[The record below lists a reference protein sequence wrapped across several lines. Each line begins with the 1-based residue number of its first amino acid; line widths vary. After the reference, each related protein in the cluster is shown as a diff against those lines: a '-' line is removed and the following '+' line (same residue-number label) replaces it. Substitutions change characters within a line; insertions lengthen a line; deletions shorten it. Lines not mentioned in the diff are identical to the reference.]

1 MGGVTANANER
12 IRWLHKKIADGS
24 YPNAV
29 RLSERF
35 GVSRRQ
41 ATRDVEYMRRELSAP
56 IEYDKSRRGFYYSAD
71 FALPATISVAQP
83 DDYVE
88 CIAAMGDISA
98 AGGARSIGDNS
109 ELTQMSIPYTAILEI
124 PDKLTV
130 IKLGRLI
137 SGRVPARRG
146 DKKSRYICEF
156 GSVEAFL
163 GAIMALGAPVT
174 IVSPEWLRQRLL
186 ENAES
191 LIKANGDV

>member
-1 MGGVTANANER
+1 MGGVTASANER

-98 AGGARSIGDNS
+98 VGISSAFIGDG

-130 IKLGRLI
+130 LKLGRLI
-137 SGRVPARRG
+137 TGRLPARRG
-146 DKKSRYICEF
+146 DKKNKYICEF

-163 GAIMALGAPVT
+163 GAIMALGVPVK
-174 IVSPEWLRQRLL
+174 IVSPEWLRMRLL
-186 ENAES
+186 KNAEL
-191 LIKANGDV
+191 LINANDHV

>member
-41 ATRDVEYMRRELSAP
+41 ATRDVEYMRRELAAP

-71 FALPATISVAQP
+71 FALPTTISVAQP

-98 AGGARSIGDNS
+98 AGGALNLGDDS

>member
-12 IRWLHKKIADGS
+12 IRWLHRKIADGS

-56 IEYDKSRRGFYYSAD
+56 IEYDKSRRGFYYSGD
-71 FALPATISVAQP
+71 FSLPATISIAQP

-98 AGGARSIGDNS
+98 AGAAPMVGGNG
-109 ELTQMSIPYTAILEI
+109 EVTQMSIPYTAILEI
-124 PDKLTV
+124 PEKLTV
-130 IKLGRLI
+130 LKLGRLI
-137 SGRVPARRG
+137 TGRLPARRG
-146 DKKSRYICEF
+146 DKKNRYICEF

-163 GAIMALGAPVT
+163 GAVMALGAPVR

-191 LIKANGDV
+191 LIKANEDV